1 MAAAIIKP
9 EQQQGRLHPRDD
21 EFQVV
26 SNPKDIETHSLA
38 NERGQEQDVKPDR
51 LENQQPYRIVEFAP
65 GDPTNPMNFPAA
77 KKWFITSIVTISI
90 LAITLTSS
98 AYSSSAAQVMAEFD
112 CSAEVFALGVSLF
125 VLGFAVGPA
134 LWAPLSELYG
144 RQILF
149 VTTHGLVVVFVAAS
163 AGCNSMASLLVFR
176 FLAGTFGASPMTN
189 SGGVVADLFPPAERG
204 LAMTIFAAAPFMGPV
219 LGPVIGGFI
228 TMTVGWRWVHGVC
241 SIFIGVVWIAGSL
254 LLPETYGPVLL
265 QKKAKALSRDT
276 GHKHVSILEAQMD
289 GARSSEIFGRS
300 LKRPWVLLFLEPIVL
315 ISSTY
320 LAILYGII
328 YMFLGAFPI
337 VYQDVRGWN
346 EGVGGL
352 AFLGLAVGMIIGLIY
367 TIIDNRRY
375 ARLGKQATPESRL
388 PPAILGALVLPASMF
403 AFAWTNGPDIH
414 WSASLILSAPFGF
427 GCVLVFLSILNYMVD
442 AYTIYAASVLAAG
455 AILRSLFAT
464 AFPLFVRKM
473 YVNLGIHW
481 ASSIPA
487 FLTLFCMPF
496 PFLVYKY
503 GAAVRM
509 KCKYAYEA
517 ASLLAKMRGADLPG
531 SVDEKD
537 ADPSPPWPERN

>member
-1 MAAAIIKP
+1 MLQAASGAK
-9 EQQQGRLHPRDD
+9 EA
-21 EFQVV
+21 
-26 SNPKDIETHSLA
+26 ETQSLA
-38 NERGQEQDVKPDR
+38 TEQEQEPVMRPAR
-51 LENQQPYRIVEFAP
+51 LENQQTHRIVEFGP
-65 GDPTNPMNFPAA
+65 GDPTNPMNFPPA

-98 AYSSSAAQVMAEFD
+98 AYSSSAAQIMAEFD

-149 VTTHGLVVVFVAAS
+149 VTTHGLVVAFVAAS

-176 FLAGTFGASPMTN
+176 FFAGTFGASPMTN
-189 SGGVVADLFPPAERG
+189 SGGVIADLFPPAERG

-228 TMTVGWRWVHGVC
+228 TMNIGWRWVHGVC

-265 QKKAKALSRDT
+265 QRKAKALSCET
-276 GHKHVSILEAQMD
+276 GHKHISILEVQMKS
-289 GARSSEIFGRS
+289 AKPSKIFGRS

-337 VYQDVRGWN
+337 VYQDMRGWN
-346 EGVGGL
+346 EGIGGL
-352 AFLGLAVGMIIGLIY
+352 AFLGLAVGMIIGLFY
-367 TIIDNRRY
+367 TIFDNRRY
-375 ARLGKQATPESRL
+375 ARLGKKAIPESRL

-403 AFAWTNGPDIH
+403 AFAWTNGPSIH

-427 GCVLVFLSILNYMVD
+427 GCVLVFLSILNYMID

-487 FLTLFCMPF
+487 FLTVVCMPF

-503 GAAVRM
+503 GATIRM
-509 KCKYAYEA
+509 KCKYAFEA
-517 ASLLAKMRGADLPG
+517 ASLLAKMRGADPAG
-531 SVDEKD
+531 S
-537 ADPSPPWPERN
+537 ADGKGVGSSPLQAGRC

>member
-1 MAAAIIKP
+1 MPLEQINQPP
-9 EQQQGRLHPRDD
+9 EQQDEPQAISGIDD
-21 EFQVV
+21 DGDDDGDGDAK
-26 SNPKDIETHSLA
+26 SRGETRKSETKPGTLIISPTSV
-38 NERGQEQDVKPDR
+38 EQNHHF
-51 LENQQPYRIVEFAP
+51 LVEFTP
-65 GDPTNPMNFPAA
+65 GDPTNPMNFTPAR
-77 KKWFITSIVTISI
+77 KWFITFIVTISI

-112 CSAEVFALGVSLF
+112 SSPEVFALGVSLF
-125 VLGFAVGPA
+125 VLGFAIGPA
-134 LWAPLSELYG
+134 FWAPLSELYG

-149 VTTHGLVVVFVAAS
+149 ITTHALVVTFVAAS
-163 AGCNSMASLLVFR
+163 AGCTSMAQLLVFR

-189 SGGVVADLFPPAERG
+189 SGGVIADLFPPAQRG

-228 TMTVGWRWVHGVC
+228 TMNVGWRWVHGVC

-265 QKKAKALSRDT
+265 RRRAETLSRET
-276 GHKHVSILEAQMD
+276 GTLHISVLAAQNNS
-289 GARSSEIFGRS
+289 ATPAEIFGRA

-315 ISSTY
+315 ISSIY

-337 VYQDVRGWN
+337 VYQDIRGWS
-346 EGVGGL
+346 EGIGGL

-367 TIIDNRRY
+367 TIYDNRRY
-375 ARLGKQATPESRL
+375 QKLGSDATPESRL
-388 PPAILGALVLPASMF
+388 PPSLIGALVLPASMF
-403 AFAWTNGPDIH
+403 AFAWTNAPSIH

-427 GCVLVFLSILNYMVD
+427 GCVLVFLSCLNYLLD

-464 AFPLFVRKM
+464 AFPLFVGKM
-473 YVNLGIHW
+473 YTNLGIHW

-487 FLTLFCMPF
+487 FLTVACMPF
-496 PFLVYKY
+496 PFLAYKY
-503 GAAVRM
+503 GAAIRM
-509 KCKYAYEA
+509 KCKYAHEA
-517 ASLLAKMRGADLPG
+517 AILLAKMRG
-531 SVDEKD
+531 VDTAGGTTK
-537 ADPSPPWPERN
+537 EREEPIAA